1 VKLIMSWF
9 GRRDCGRAMGLFMTA
24 TSLGVVI
31 TNAAVPHLLQEHLQR
46 KSACWFKAPLKS
58 A

>member
-46 KSACWFKAPLKS
+46 KSACWF
-58 A
+58 